1 MQRVEP
7 PPATPAYDRR
17 HQDYC
22 SLFLDAEH
30 DTAKDPVKETCFII
44 PTDLYQTPIFCKKH
58 GVCIEKL
65 IAIMKVALG
74 NGGKEAY
81 LGLAIQLLLRAFTH
95 SITQFMT
102 DTTRKAEFLRL
113 VDKLEKEISSH
124 TATGPYLPKG
134 IWTIKFVSAVE
145 EGGILVRVH
154 YDPRVFD
161 FMLNPVEEP
170 DPFKDIPPC
179 MSPTSFF
186 Q

>member
-7 PPATPAYDRR
+7 PAIAPYERR
-17 HQDYC
+17 HIDHC
-22 SLFLDAEH
+22 SLFLDQDH

-44 PTDLYQTPIFCKKH
+44 PTDLYQTPIFCKK
-58 GVCIEKL
+58 GGICIEKL
-65 IAIMKVALG
+65 VAIMKASLA
-74 NGGKEAY
+74 NGGEEAY
-81 LGLAIQLLLRAFTH
+81 LGLAIQLLLRAFAL

-102 DTTRKAEFLRL
+102 DPPRKAEFLRL
-113 VDKLEKEISSH
+113 ADKIEKEISSH

-154 YDPRVFD
+154 YDPRVLD
-161 FMLNPVEEP
+161 FMLNPVEEL
-170 DPFKDIPPC
+170 DPFKDMAPC
-179 MSPTSFF
+179 MSPNPFL